1 MPRSIKM
8 PSAEDIDKRY
18 GDAIP
23 RVAAAYKKG
32 VEATTGFKEASLA
45 GEANY
50 NAVMA
55 SVISENRRTKG
66 VAAMPDAAWK
76 DGVVKKGVARIA
88 GGMDMG
94 RTKRRTNYEPIRA
107 ALNGM
112 EIPDKGPDAVE
123 NARNIVP
130 LVVGKMVEAKRARLG
145 L

>member
-1 MPRSIKM
+1 M

-18 GDAIP
+18 SDAIP
-23 RVAAAYKKG
+23 RVAAAYRSG
-32 VEATTGFKEASLA
+32 VEKTTGFKEASLA
-45 GEANY
+45 GKDNY

-55 SVISENRRTKG
+55 QVISEDRRSKG
-66 VAAMPDAAWK
+66 ITAMPDAAWK

-88 GGMDMG
+88 GGMDLG
-94 RTKRRTNYEPIRA
+94 RAKRKSNYEPIRA

-112 EIPDKGPDAVE
+112 ELPDKGPDAVE
-123 NARNIVP
+123 NARTIVP